1 MKLFKKIRNFLG
13 RKLGV
18 PCEDVN
24 DLKKRGIKVGENVD
38 IINSRIDNY
47 TEIGNNVT
55 ITTATVLTHD
65 GSTYKF
71 LGKSKIGKVVI
82 GNDVFIGLGSIILP
96 GSIIGNKV
104 IVGAGSVVS
113 GKVEDNSVI
122 VGNPA
127 KKICTFDEYIAK
139 HKNKMTEKNTFDTP
153 INRSR
158 EQIDFVKNQLLPGEI
173 YYDN

>member
-127 KKICTFDEYIAK
+127 KKYVRLMSISQSTKTKWQKKTHLIF
-139 HKNKMTEKNTFDTP
+139 
-153 INRSR
+153 
-158 EQIDFVKNQLLPGEI
+158 Q
-173 YYDN
+173 